1 MPKKKVENVQE
12 PIVFPDNYK
21 ILGADLSLRRPGF
34 CLLSVKKE
42 NGETKVKV
50 RKLLSVNNKT
60 DKKKCHG
67 ELLDDIQ
74 KAFLKLTFGLEDK
87 IYYVRET
94 EVLNLKVPSER
105 NVSKVVG
112 IMDWTLW
119 KLHSEEWYSIYP
131 VTIKKYIA
139 GSGKAEKSEVAAALE
154 KYVGKQE
161 YTCDDESDATAVA
174 IAWLIQQ
181 GELEEIL

>member
-1 MPKKKVENVQE
+1 MPKKKVETVQE
-12 PIVFPDNYK
+12 PIVFPDKYK
-21 ILGADLSLRRPGF
+21 ILGADLSLRRSAF
-34 CLLSVKKE
+34 CLLSVNKE
-42 NGETKVKV
+42 NEEIKIKV
-50 RKLLSVNNKT
+50 RKLISIDNKT
-60 DKKKCHG
+60 NKKKCHG
-67 ELLDDIQ
+67 ELLEDIQ

-94 EVLNLKVPSER
+94 EVMNRKVPSER

-119 KLHSEEWYSIYP
+119 KLQGDEWYSIYP
-131 VTIKKYIA
+131 VTIKKYVA

-161 YTCDDESDATAVA
+161 YACDDESDATAVA